1 MKDNKIIHRDIKL
14 ANILVK
20 YEDNDKKQFVVKL
33 TDYGI
38 SKQLNSMS
46 KCFTHTGTLLT
57 MAPEVLK
64 EEEYNSKC
72 DIWSLGIIIYQLYF
86 KEYPYNG
93 NTEISLLRKIDNTGQ
108 KCLKKTND
116 PKLDNLIRKMLIKD
130 PAQRYTWEQY
140 LNDEFFA
147 NK

>member
-1 MKDNKIIHRDIKL
+1 MT
-14 ANILVK
+14 
-20 YEDNDKKQFVVKL
+20 KKKFTVKL

-38 SKQLNSMS
+38 SKQLSSMS

-57 MAPEVLK
+57 MAPEILN
-64 EEEYNSKC
+64 EEGYNSKC

-93 NTEISLLRKIDNTGQ
+93 NSDISLLRKIDKIGQ

-116 PKLDNLIRKMLIKD
+116 PKLDNLIRKMLLKD
-130 PAQRYTWEQY
+130 PDQRYNWEEY

>member
-1 MKDNKIIHRDIKL
+1 
-14 ANILVK
+14 
-20 YEDNDKKQFVVKL
+20 
-33 TDYGI
+33 
-38 SKQLNSMS
+38 MS

-57 MAPEVLK
+57 MAPEILN
-64 EEEYNSKC
+64 EEGYNSKC

-93 NTEISLLRKIDNTGQ
+93 NSDISLLRKIDKIGQ

-116 PKLDNLIRKMLIKD
+116 PKLDNLIRKMLLKD
-130 PAQRYTWEQY
+130 PDQRYNWEEY